1 MVIVKDLLL
10 LIGAALVCGLLAH
23 LLRLPLMLGYIAAG
37 IGLGYFTAGTPLMA
51 SINPELLVELGAAL
65 LLFALGVEFSL
76 KTLAVVPRVAF
87 LGAPLQ
93 MCLTSAYGFG
103 IGIVLG
109 WEWQVALFFG
119 LLVAPSATLL
129 VQAPLVDRYVGSTHA
144 KAVVMALLTMQH
156 LLTIPAAFLL
166 TFPYGETFAFASVI
180 VAILEGILFL
190 LITLFVGIRVLPRL
204 LAWLGSNT
212 TPELRD
218 LLVLAGVAVVTYSA
232 YLFALPFVV
241 VAFAIGL
248 SLSESSLSRRTMQEL
263 LRVRGI
269 FTFLFF
275 VAVGLLFNLD
285 FFLRHW
291 STVLLI
297 VIVLAVGKGLILA
310 LTTYLAGERNG
321 IPPLAALG
329 LFQVGEMSIIL
340 IWLGWQR
347 GIVDDN
353 IYALLMAS
361 ILVMMALT
369 PFVVR
374 LAPSLHKVIAR

>member
-1 MVIVKDLLL
+1 
-10 LIGAALVCGLLAH
+10 
-23 LLRLPLMLGYIAAG
+23 MLGYIAAG
-37 IGLGYFTAGTPLMA
+37 IGLGYLTAGTPLMV
-51 SINPELLVELGAAL
+51 SINPELLVELGATL
-65 LLFALGVEFSL
+65 LLFALGIEFSL
-76 KTLAVVPRVAF
+76 KTLASVPRVAF
-87 LGAPLQ
+87 FGAPLQ
-93 MCLTSAYGFG
+93 MCLTSTYGFG
-103 IGIVLG
+103 LGMVLG
-109 WEWQVALFFG
+109 WEWRVALLFG
-119 LLVAPSATLL
+119 LLVALSATLL
-129 VQAPLVDRYVGSTHA
+129 VQAPLVDHCVGSTHA

-156 LLTIPAAFLL
+156 LLIIPVAFLL
-166 TFPYGETFAFASVI
+166 TLPYGETFAFASII

-190 LITLFVGIRVLPRL
+190 LITLFVGIWVLPRL
-204 LAWLGSNT
+204 LALLGANT

-218 LLVLAGVAVVTYSA
+218 LLVLAGVAIVTYGA
-232 YLFALPFVV
+232 YLFALPFVL

-248 SLSESSLSRRTMQEL
+248 SLSESSLSRHTMQEL

-275 VAVGLLFNLD
+275 VGVGLLFNLD

-291 STVLLI
+291 HAVLFI
-297 VIVLAVGKGLILA
+297 VIVVTVGKSLILA

-347 GIVDDN
+347 GIVDNN
-353 IYALLMAS
+353 IYALLIAS

-374 LAPSLHKVIAR
+374 LAPSLPKVISRRGSLGAGRM